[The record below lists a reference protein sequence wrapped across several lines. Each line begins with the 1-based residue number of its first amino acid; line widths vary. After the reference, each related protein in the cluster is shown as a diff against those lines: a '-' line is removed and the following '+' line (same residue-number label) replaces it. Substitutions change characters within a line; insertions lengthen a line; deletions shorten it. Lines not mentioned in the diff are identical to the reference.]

1 MSVAA
6 HRHLPARA
14 AAAVRPAG
22 LPNGAAPAA
31 RRPASAAG
39 FTLAVRPPALPLQ
52 MFTKTG
58 PGQQDQPDQGAG
70 DWRDPRRRPGLLVAD
85 VSGAAAAGAGRGAV
99 AARRQCE
106 AASPPL
112 TAAAAG
118 IAAASMASAVAVQ
131 QAAACNPSTSG
142 PTAAAAAGAGAD
154 VALGRPTVL
163 LQVPLEPGQDL
174 GELLLV
180 VGEEVSGKA
189 AAELRRALAGRRRR
203 VRSRLCPARVACAL
217 RLSLSPQAAASPCKH
232 CHFPTSL
239 HLPLLNTAPR
249 VTLNRAAAVT
259 SWAGLGGGAAAPFNN
274 SSAAR

>member
-22 LPNGAAPAA
+22 LPTA
-31 RRPASAAG
+31 RRPPLVA
-39 FTLAVRPPALPLQ
+39 LRLPPASPSPSPARAAAADVHQ
-52 MFTKTG
+52 DW

-118 IAAASMASAVAVQ
+118 IAAAAMASAVAVQ

-154 VALGRPTVL
+154 VALGRPAVL